1 MSMKYLE
8 SYLQKLNPELYRFAY
23 ALVPDDLQAEQLVI
37 DALNA
42 LIIEGVV
49 DITAYKEDEQNT
61 AHAIRIG
68 LYRHTYSLARRRFPQ
83 LKGSLDI
90 PVEMRPF
97 YGLDFD
103 SRGILFLK
111 HHTDLSFDEMEEV
124 INLFKHQII
133 ATVYSARE
141 QLFALS
147 GQVFEQREL

>member
-61 AHAIRIG
+61 P
-68 LYRHTYSLARRRFPQ
+68 TQ
-83 LKGSLDI
+83 
-90 PVEMRPF
+90 
-97 YGLDFD
+97 
-103 SRGILFLK
+103 
-111 HHTDLSFDEMEEV
+111 
-124 INLFKHQII
+124 
-133 ATVYSARE
+133 
-141 QLFALS
+141 
-147 GQVFEQREL
+147 